1 MYIKLNIHKTII
13 IIYSIITS
21 SNFFSYTEIIRN
33 NIIIDSNILIILNV
47 IFNTYLV
54 CINIAIPLSISAIY
68 GNIHPIN
75 SVNIIIVE
83 NIGGVLLS
91 SNVTSNTIPVSI
103 SIIPKIFL
111 IMILTYFSLG
121 RSSNSFTIST
131 FLLSHIFNISLKV
144 VSK

>member
-21 SNFFSYTEIIRN
+21 NNFFSYTEIIKN
-33 NIIIDSNILIILNV
+33 IIIIDSNILIILKV
-47 IFNTYLV
+47 ILNIYLV
-54 CINIAIPLSISAIY
+54 CINIAIPLNISAIY

-75 SVNIIIVE
+75 SVNVIMVE

-91 SNVTSNTIPVSI
+91 SNNTSSSIPVSI
-103 SIIPKIFL
+103 SNIPNIFL
-111 IMILTYFSLG
+111 IMIITYFSLG
-121 RSSNSFTIST
+121 RSSNSFTIPT